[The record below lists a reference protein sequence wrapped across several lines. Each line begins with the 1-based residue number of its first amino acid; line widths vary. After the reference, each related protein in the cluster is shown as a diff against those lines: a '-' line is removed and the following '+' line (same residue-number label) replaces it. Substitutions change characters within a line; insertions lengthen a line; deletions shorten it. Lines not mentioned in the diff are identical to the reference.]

1 MDAPSGG
8 LLLLTT
14 TGHSVHL
21 AEEEGKAIMANL
33 LHLDTSARRASHSRA
48 LSGLFA
54 EAWRAASP
62 ETTYTY
68 RDLAANPVPVIGE
81 AWTEICDYALEHGI
95 TDPNH
100 LVDGVTTRAQR
111 EAWAIVEP
119 LLTELVATDVLLI
132 GAPMYNF
139 SIPASLK
146 LWIDQVT
153 FPRASLDLKVVVAS
167 ARGGSYGPGTP
178 REPVDH
184 QERYLRDFF
193 RGHFQVHDVTVIN
206 AEFVNSTV
214 DPTLHKWRE
223 SYDTSY
229 AEAARAAVDL
239 ARALAAGDT
248 VTAGGA
254 T

>member
-1 MDAPSGG
+1 LVAPIDTSGHG
-8 LLLLTT
+8 
-14 TGHSVHL
+14 VRL
-21 AEEEGKAIMANL
+21 AEEKGRLIMANL
-33 LHLDTSARRASHSRA
+33 LHLDSSARRASHSRT
-48 LSGLFA
+48 LGGLFA

-62 ETTYTY
+62 ESVYTY
-68 RDLAANPVPVIGE
+68 RDLAANPVPLIGE

-95 TDPNH
+95 TDPNR
-100 LVDGVTTRAQR
+100 LVDGVNTRAQR

-119 LLTELVATDVLLI
+119 LLTELVAADVLLI

-153 FPRASLDLKVVVAS
+153 FPRASLDLKVVVVS
-167 ARGGSYGPGTP
+167 ARGGSYRPGTP

-214 DPTLHKWRE
+214 DPTLHKWRKL
-223 SYDTSY
+223 YDKSY
-229 AEAARAAVDL
+229 ADATRAAVDL
-239 ARALAAGDT
+239 ASALAAGDT